1 MHGNRGTYR
10 IGGRLTCVLAAA
22 ILGLPLPRVAFAQRV
37 DDNVITNAND
47 AFGQSV
53 GNERVGLYGT
63 DDVRG
68 FNPVDAGNARIE
80 GLYFAP
86 VDRLPNRLTRG
97 SRVRVGIAAMGYAF
111 PAPTGIVDFDLSAS
125 ADADQ
130 FTVGLERA
138 QFGSVL
144 GSVDSNFAVGNDL
157 RVYLGGT
164 VRRQNR
170 HEGGNFKSWI
180 ASGGLAWRPYAG
192 ASVIAFWGRTR
203 TYDDEAAPAIF
214 PGGDY
219 LPPQI
224 KRREMIG
231 QSWSDRDNTHQI
243 YGALAKLP
251 LGDWRVEAG
260 LFRAERR
267 VDSNFT
273 DIFANLRPDG
283 TVANRVMVVDGNNID
298 RTLSGEAKVVRTFA
312 DGPLAHRL
320 TFSFRGRTGDRRFG
334 GVQRISLGPSSLN
347 FADERPR
354 PTIALGVDDTD
365 DSSQGTLGL
374 SYSLTRPGRFLID
387 AAIAGSRYSKTI
399 RFVSAGLVTSN
410 RDRPVTGSLTA
421 SYTIS
426 PSFSLYGGYVRG
438 FEEVSVA
445 PQNATNRG
453 AVPPAIRTRQT
464 DLGFRYAVTKNLSL
478 VAGVFEITK
487 PYYNLDDQ
495 LLYRDL
501 GSSSNRGVEVSLTG
515 TVRPGLSVVLG
526 NVLIDSRISG
536 ELVDEGRIGPR
547 PVGTIRRRSIA
558 NADWR
563 LGGGKS
569 PLSFDIAVESLSAR
583 VGNPLN
589 SLYAPPREM
598 IDLGMRYRFPIGS
611 KRALLRLQLANVFD
625 DYGWQVASN
634 GAFQYSVGRRVLAE
648 LRFDL

>member
-1 MHGNRGTYR
+1 MQGKRGTYR
-10 IGGRLTCVLAAA
+10 SNDSLGLVLASMVVSAVLSGEA
-22 ILGLPLPRVAFAQRV
+22 RAQRV

-97 SRVRVGIAAMGYAF
+97 SRVRVGIAAQGYPF
-111 PAPTGIVDFDLSAS
+111 PAPTGIVDFELSAS
-125 ADADQ
+125 GEADQ

-138 QFGSVL
+138 QFGSLL
-144 GSVDSNFAVGNDL
+144 GSVDANFALAGDL
-157 RVYLGGT
+157 RAYLGGT

-180 ASGGLAWRPYAG
+180 ASGGLAWKPYQG

-231 QSWSDRDNTHQI
+231 QSWSDRDNAHEI

-251 LGDWRVEAG
+251 LGDWRIEAG
-260 LFRAERR
+260 VFRAERR
-267 VDSNFT
+267 VDANFT

-283 TVANRVMVVDGNNID
+283 TVANRVMVVDGNNRD
-298 RTLSGEAKVVRTFA
+298 LTVSGEARVVRTFA

-334 GVQRISLGPSSLN
+334 GVQRISLGPSSLS

-354 PTIALGVDDTD
+354 PTIALVADDTD

-374 SYSLTRPGRFLID
+374 SYTLIRPGRFLID
-387 AAIAGSRYSKTI
+387 AAIAGSRYSKTVS
-399 RFVSAGLVTSN
+399 FVSAGLVTSN

-426 PSFSLYGGYVRG
+426 PSLSLYGGHVRG

-464 DLGFRYAVTKNLSL
+464 DLGLRYAVTKNLSL
-478 VAGVFEITK
+478 VAGVFEISK

-495 LLYRDL
+495 FLYRDL

-515 TVRPGLSVVLG
+515 ALRPGLSLVLG

-536 ELVDEGRIGPR
+536 ELVDEGRIGAR

-558 NADWR
+558 NVDWR
-563 LGGGKS
+563 LEEGKS
-569 PLSFDIAVESLSAR
+569 PLSFDLAFESLSAR
-583 VGNPLN
+583 VGNPSN
-589 SLYAPPREM
+589 SLYAPPRETL
-598 IDLGMRYRFPIGS
+598 DLGMRYRFSVGS
-611 KRALLRLQLANVFD
+611 TRGLLRLQLANVFD

-634 GAFQYSVGRRVLAE
+634 GAFLYSAGRRALAE

>member
-1 MHGNRGTYR
+1 MHAKRGAYW
-10 IGGRLTCVLAAA
+10 IGGNLGLVIAA
-22 ILGLPLPRVAFAQRV
+22 IMLSAALSGKAVAQRV

-86 VDRLPNRLTRG
+86 VDRLPNRVTRG
-97 SRVRVGIAAMGYAF
+97 SRVRVGIAAQGYPF
-111 PAPTGIVDFDLSAS
+111 PAPTGIVDFELSAS
-125 ADADQ
+125 GEVDQ

-138 QFGSVL
+138 QFGSL
-144 GSVDSNFAVGNDL
+144 LASFDSSFAMDGNL
-157 RVYLGGT
+157 RAYLGGT
-164 VRRQNR
+164 MRRQNR
-170 HEGGNFKSWI
+170 HEGGNFKSWV
-180 ASGGLAWRPYAG
+180 ASGGLAWRPYEG

-203 TYDDEAAPAIF
+203 TYDDEAAPALF

-231 QSWSDRDNTHQI
+231 QSWSDRDNAHEI
-243 YGALAKLP
+243 YGALFKLP
-251 LGDWRVEAG
+251 LGDWRMEAG

-267 VDSNFT
+267 VDANFT
-273 DIFANLRPDG
+273 DIFANLQPDG
-283 TVANRVMVVDGNNID
+283 TVANRVMVVDGNNRD
-298 RTLSGEAKVVRTFA
+298 LTVSGEARVVRTFA

-354 PTIALGVDDTD
+354 PIIALVADDTD

-374 SYSLTRPGRFLID
+374 SYMLIRPGRFLID

-399 RFVSAGLVTSN
+399 RFVGAELVTSN
-410 RDRPVTGSLTA
+410 RDRPVTGSLNA

-426 PSFSLYGGYVRG
+426 PSLSLYGGHVRG

-464 DLGFRYAVTKNLSL
+464 DLGLRYAVSKNLNL
-478 VAGVFEITK
+478 VVGLFEISK
-487 PYYNLDDQ
+487 PYFNLDDQ
-495 LLYRDL
+495 LFYRDL
-501 GSSSNRGVEVSLTG
+501 GSSSNRGAEVSLTG
-515 TVRPGLSVVLG
+515 TLRPGVSLVLG
-526 NVLIDSRISG
+526 SVLIDSRISG
-536 ELVDEGRIGPR
+536 ELVDEGRIGAR

-558 NADWR
+558 NVDWR
-563 LGGGKS
+563 LDEGRS
-569 PLSFDIAVESLSAR
+569 PLSFDLAFQSFSAR
-583 VGNPLN
+583 VGNPSN
-589 SLYAPPREM
+589 SLYAPPRETL
-598 IDLGMRYRFPIGS
+598 DLGMRYRFSVGS
-611 KRALLRLQLANVFD
+611 TRGLLRLQLANVLD

-634 GAFQYSVGRRVLAE
+634 GAFLYSAGRRALAE

>member
-1 MHGNRGTYR
+1 MHAKRGAYW
-10 IGGRLTCVLAAA
+10 IGGNLGLVIAA
-22 ILGLPLPRVAFAQRV
+22 IMLSAALSGKAVAQRV

-86 VDRLPNRLTRG
+86 VDRLPNRVTRG
-97 SRVRVGIAAMGYAF
+97 SRVRVGIAAQGYPF
-111 PAPTGIVDFDLSAS
+111 PAPTGIVDFELSAS
-125 ADADQ
+125 GEVDQ

-138 QFGSVL
+138 QFGSL
-144 GSVDSNFAVGNDL
+144 LASFDSSFAMDGNL
-157 RVYLGGT
+157 RAYLGGT
-164 VRRQNR
+164 MRRQNR
-170 HEGGNFKSWI
+170 HEGGNFKSWV
-180 ASGGLAWRPYAG
+180 ASGGLAWRPYEG

-203 TYDDEAAPAIF
+203 TYDDEAAPALF

-231 QSWSDRDNTHQI
+231 QSWSDRDNAHEI
-243 YGALAKLP
+243 YGALFKLP
-251 LGDWRVEAG
+251 LGDWRMEAG

-267 VDSNFT
+267 VDANFT
-273 DIFANLRPDG
+273 DIFANLQPDG
-283 TVANRVMVVDGNNID
+283 TVANRVMVVDGNNRD
-298 RTLSGEAKVVRTFA
+298 LTVSGEARVVRTFA

-354 PTIALGVDDTD
+354 PIIALVADDTD

-374 SYSLTRPGRFLID
+374 SYMLIRPGRFLID

-399 RFVSAGLVTSN
+399 RFVGAELVTSN
-410 RDRPVTGSLTA
+410 RDRPVTGSLNA

-426 PSFSLYGGYVRG
+426 PSLSLYGGHVRG

-464 DLGFRYAVTKNLSL
+464 DLGLRYAVSKNLNL
-478 VAGVFEITK
+478 VVGLFEISK
-487 PYYNLDDQ
+487 PYFNLDDQ
-495 LLYRDL
+495 LFYRDL
-501 GSSSNRGVEVSLTG
+501 GSSSNRGAEVSLTG
-515 TVRPGLSVVLG
+515 TLRPGVSLVLG
-526 NVLIDSRISG
+526 SVLIDSRISG
-536 ELVDEGRIGPR
+536 ELVDEGRIGAR

-558 NADWR
+558 NVDWR
-563 LGGGKS
+563 LDEGRS
-569 PLSFDIAVESLSAR
+569 PLSFDLAFESFSAR
-583 VGNPLN
+583 VGNPSN
-589 SLYAPPREM
+589 SLYAPPRETL
-598 IDLGMRYRFPIGS
+598 DLGMRYRFSVGS
-611 KRALLRLQLANVFD
+611 TRGLLRLQLANVLD

-634 GAFQYSVGRRVLAE
+634 GAFLYSAGRRALAE

>member
-1 MHGNRGTYR
+1 MHAKRGAYW
-10 IGGRLTCVLAAA
+10 IGGNLGLVIAA
-22 ILGLPLPRVAFAQRV
+22 IMLSAALSGKAVAQRV

-86 VDRLPNRLTRG
+86 VDRLPNRVTRG
-97 SRVRVGIAAMGYAF
+97 SRVRVGIAAQGYPF
-111 PAPTGIVDFDLSAS
+111 PAPTGIVDFELSAS
-125 ADADQ
+125 GEVDQ

-138 QFGSVL
+138 QFGSL
-144 GSVDSNFAVGNDL
+144 LASFDSSFAMDGNL
-157 RVYLGGT
+157 RAYLGGT

-170 HEGGNFKSWI
+170 HEGGNFKSWV
-180 ASGGLAWRPYAG
+180 ASGGLAWQPYQG
-192 ASVIAFWGRTR
+192 ASVVAFWGRTR

-231 QSWSDRDNTHQI
+231 QSWSDRDNAHEI
-243 YGALAKLP
+243 YGALVKLP
-251 LGDWRVEAG
+251 LGDWRMEAG

-267 VDSNFT
+267 VDANFT
-273 DIFANLRPDG
+273 DIFANLQPDG
-283 TVANRVMVVDGNNID
+283 TVANRVMVVDGNNRD
-298 RTLSGEAKVVRTFA
+298 LTVSGEARVVRTFA

-354 PTIALGVDDTD
+354 PIIALVADDTD

-374 SYSLTRPGRFLID
+374 SYMLIRPGRFLID

-399 RFVSAGLVTSN
+399 RFVGAELVTSN

-426 PSFSLYGGYVRG
+426 PSLSLYGGHVRG

-464 DLGFRYAVTKNLSL
+464 DLGLRYAVSKNLSL
-478 VAGVFEITK
+478 VVGLFEISK
-487 PYYNLDDQ
+487 PYFNLDDQ
-495 LLYRDL
+495 LFYRDL
-501 GSSSNRGVEVSLTG
+501 GSSSNRGAEVSLTG
-515 TVRPGLSVVLG
+515 TLRPGVSLVLG

-536 ELVDEGRIGPR
+536 ELVDEGRISER

-558 NADWR
+558 NVDWR
-563 LGGGKS
+563 LDEGRS
-569 PLSFDIAVESLSAR
+569 PLSFDLAFESFSAR
-583 VGNPLN
+583 VGNPSN
-589 SLYAPPREM
+589 SLYAPPRETL
-598 IDLGMRYRFPIGS
+598 DLGMRYRFSVGS
-611 KRALLRLQLANVFD
+611 TRGLLRLQLANVFD

-634 GAFQYSVGRRVLAE
+634 GAFLYSAGRRALAE

>member
-10 IGGRLTCVLAAA
+10 IGGRLTCVLATA
-22 ILGLPLPRVAFAQRV
+22 ILGLPLSGVALAQRV

-53 GNERVGLYGT
+53 GNERVGLYGS

-97 SRVRVGIAAMGYAF
+97 SRVRVGIAALGYAF

-144 GSVDSNFAVGNDL
+144 GSVDSNFAVGEDL

-180 ASGGLAWRPYAG
+180 GSGGLAWRPYAG

-267 VDSNFT
+267 VDANFT

-334 GVQRISLGPSSLN
+334 GVQRISLGASSLN
-347 FADERPR
+347 FADERPK
-354 PTIALGVDDTD
+354 PTFALGVDDTD

-426 PSFSLYGGYVRG
+426 PSLSLYGGYVRG

-464 DLGFRYAVTKNLSL
+464 DLGFRFAVTKNLSL

-495 LLYRDL
+495 LFYRDL

-563 LGGGKS
+563 LDGGKS
-569 PLSFDIAVESLSAR
+569 PLSFDIAVESFSAR